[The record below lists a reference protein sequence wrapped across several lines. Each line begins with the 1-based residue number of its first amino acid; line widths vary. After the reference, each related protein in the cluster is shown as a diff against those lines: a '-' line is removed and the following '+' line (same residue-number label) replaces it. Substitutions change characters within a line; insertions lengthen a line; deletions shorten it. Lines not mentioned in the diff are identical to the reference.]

1 MSKPTRKELVDSLRD
16 VCTNADEDC
25 PSEYRTSHFR
35 QALYDAL
42 CLLEDE
48 DNKPRHTY
56 ASLDALAG
64 DDGEEE

>member
-1 MSKPTRKELVDSLRD
+1 MSKPTRKELVEALRD

-25 PSEYRTSHFR
+25 PSEYRTHHFR

-48 DNKPRHTY
+48 DGKKRHTY
-56 ASLDALAG
+56 ANPDVLED
-64 DDGEEE
+64 EEED